1 MSLTSGP
8 HIALL
13 ARYLF
18 LIPLVVLVLCEV
30 VKLGVES
37 WRREEIAF
45 DHFFHAGGF
54 PSSHSAFVTSLLI
67 VVARKTGIES
77 VEFAISLVFAS
88 LIWYDAFHSRR
99 EIGLQAE
106 ILNRLQR
113 WKRFTTQLGHT
124 FKEVLGG
131 IVFGAVVTGI
141 GIWMST

>member
-1 MSLTSGP
+1 MNLATF
-8 HIALL
+8 HIELL

-18 LIPLVVLVLCEV
+18 LIPLVVLVLCELT
-30 VKLGVES
+30 KCLIES
-37 WRREEIAF
+37 WKRGEIMF
-45 DHFFHAGGF
+45 DHLFHAGGF

-67 VVARKTGIES
+67 VVARKTGVES

-106 ILNRLQR
+106 VLNRLQR
-113 WKRFTTQLGHT
+113 WKHFTTQLGHS

-131 IVFGAVVTGI
+131 IIFGAVVTWI
-141 GIWMST
+141 GIWLST